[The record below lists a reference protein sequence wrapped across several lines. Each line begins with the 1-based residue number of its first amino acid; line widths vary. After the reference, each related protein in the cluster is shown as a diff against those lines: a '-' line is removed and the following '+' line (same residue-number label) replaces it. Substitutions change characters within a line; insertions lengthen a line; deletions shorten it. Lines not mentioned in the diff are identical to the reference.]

1 LLVRRFR
8 RTSASRP
15 ATLTRTSRATGASA
29 SSTSSASTPAR
40 PRTGLD
46 QLTHAAPVVE
56 AHDLARRFGERVALD
71 GVSLTVDSGE
81 IAALLGPNGAGKT
94 TLVRVLTGL
103 VKPDAGSA
111 QLLGVDTWECPRE
124 LRARMGLVPSGD
136 RSLYL
141 RISGLENLVFF
152 GRLHGMSRRAA
163 TARAW
168 ELLELVGLEDA
179 GRLRSA
185 FYSHGM
191 QKRLSIARAL
201 LTEPS
206 VLLIDEATHDLDP
219 EGAALMRELVRGL
232 ADEGAAV
239 VWATQ
244 RIEEIRGFADGVT
257 LLREGKAAFQG
268 TVSQLVA
275 LSVPRRYV
283 LRLRNGRMSGR
294 ELEPAL
300 REAVAGRATIAPA
313 DDGDGDDFLLHLE
326 ADAVLGDVL
335 SSLTAGGVDVLGCR
349 EERSEI
355 ENAYLNLAG
364 SGE

>member
-1 LLVRRFR
+1 MSLV
-8 RTSASRP
+8 
-15 ATLTRTSRATGASA
+15 
-29 SSTSSASTPAR
+29 
-40 PRTGLD
+40 
-46 QLTHAAPVVE
+46 
-56 AHDLARRFGERVALD
+56 
-71 GVSLTVDSGE
+71 VDRGE

-103 VKPDAGSA
+103 VKPDSGHA

-141 RISGLENLVFF
+141 RISGIENLVFF
-152 GRLHGMSRRAA
+152 GRLHGMSRREA

-168 ELLELVGLEDA
+168 ELLEVVGLEDA

-219 EGAALMRELVRGL
+219 EGAAQMRELVRGL

-244 RIEEIRGFADGVT
+244 RIEEIRGFADEVT

-268 TVSQLVA
+268 TVSQLIA

-283 LRLRNGRMSGR
+283 LRLRNGRVTGR

-300 REAVAGRATIAPA
+300 REAVAGRATIVAA
-313 DDGDGDDFLLHLE
+313 EEGDAEDFLLHLE

-335 SSLTAGGVDVLGCR
+335 SALTAGGVAVLGCR

>member
-1 LLVRRFR
+1 
-8 RTSASRP
+8 
-15 ATLTRTSRATGASA
+15 
-29 SSTSSASTPAR
+29 
-40 PRTGLD
+40 
-46 QLTHAAPVVE
+46 
-56 AHDLARRFGERVALD
+56 
-71 GVSLTVDSGE
+71 
-81 IAALLGPNGAGKT
+81 
-94 TLVRVLTGL
+94 
-103 VKPDAGSA
+103 
-111 QLLGVDTWECPRE
+111 
-124 LRARMGLVPSGD
+124 MGLVPSGD

-141 RISGLENLVFF
+141 RISGVENLVFF
-152 GRLHGMSRRAA
+152 GRLHGMSRREA
-163 TARAW
+163 TTRAW

-232 ADEGAAV
+232 ADDGAAV

-244 RIEEIRGFADGVT
+244 RIEEIRGFADAVT

-283 LRLRNGRMSGR
+283 LRLRNGQMGGR
-294 ELEPAL
+294 ELEPVL
-300 REAVAGRATIAPA
+300 REAVAGRATIAA
-313 DDGDGDDFLLHLE
+313 ATDGDGDDFLLHLE